1 MCVCVSLSH
10 SPLPAKLTPRPPWW
24 PHRVSLHP
32 SASQPGE
39 FCPHLTPPWGHGAVS
54 GDILGVTPEGG
65 DRLPAPRGQRPERL
79 LGILQCTGQHCPPRT
94 TQSYLAQTLPKLRS
108 PENRTRFLCPK
119 SISPLCKRHY
129 LLSLTI
135 CPDTKPKSLPWF
147 VPFPHSFFSHK
158 FYLWLL
164 GKELVL
170 WYLTHISSFMVA
182 PLIY

>member
-1 MCVCVSLSH
+1 M
-10 SPLPAKLTPRPPWW
+10 
-24 PHRVSLHP
+24 HRTAL
-32 SASQPGE
+32 
-39 FCPHLTPPWGHGAVS
+39 
-54 GDILGVTPEGG
+54 
-65 DRLPAPRGQRPERL
+65 
-79 LGILQCTGQHCPPRT
+79 PPRT

-164 GKELVL
+164 GKDVTFLLVGR
-170 WYLTHISSFMVA
+170 SSFGKVWVFNKA
-182 PLIY
+182 VNRPSILFFESKRTLNLLYKTSRYLLPNSPVLATEPYCCLTTT

>member
-1 MCVCVSLSH
+1 MCLSLSP

-79 LGILQCTGQHCPPRT
+79 LGILQCTGQHCPHAQPRAIWLKPC
-94 TQSYLAQTLPKLRS
+94 QSWEALKIELDFCAPNPFLLCVKGTIYYLSPSAQTPNLRVC
-108 PENRTRFLCPK
+108 LD
-119 SISPLCKRHY
+119 
-129 LLSLTI
+129 LSLFLIPFFRINFI
-135 CPDTKPKSLPWF
+135 CDC
-147 VPFPHSFFSHK
+147 
-158 FYLWLL
+158 
-164 GKELVL
+164 
-170 WYLTHISSFMVA
+170 
-182 PLIY
+182 